1 MSEKTAVSFLAFN
14 PFIKQLRSD
23 RGWRVEFDIA
33 ETTYDQIKD
42 LPKLQEKILRINIEI
57 VSDAPTGKKE
67 SGDFEVIE

>member
-1 MSEKTAVSFLAFN
+1 MDKTTFLAYG

-42 LPKLQEKILRINIEI
+42 LPKLQEKILKITVE
-57 VSDAPTGKKE
+57 VVADAPKSEKPEGFTE
-67 SGDFEVIE
+67 TYEEA